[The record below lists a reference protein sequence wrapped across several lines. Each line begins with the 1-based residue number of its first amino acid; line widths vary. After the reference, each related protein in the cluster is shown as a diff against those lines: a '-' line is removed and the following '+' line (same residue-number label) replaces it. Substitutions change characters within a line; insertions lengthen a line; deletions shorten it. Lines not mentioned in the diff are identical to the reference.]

1 MKMEILRSDTFPLN
15 QYENQPDCPNKY
27 NEWIKHSKK
36 NDIMFHFFILIL
48 IIRKHLPNLGS
59 ISMLP

>member
-15 QYENQPDCPNKY
+15 QYEDQPDCPNKY

-48 IIRKHLPNLGS
+48 LGN
-59 ISMLP
+59 ICPT